1 MKINNMK
8 SVKLLYLL
16 LIIPF
21 LNSCLTRR
29 EVQYVQPNEN
39 LTIND
44 KGYIPYNIPEYRVN
58 KNDILKVTVIT
69 TPKGDAAQF
78 YSSLVASTSGGTG
91 AGTSGASG
99 TNSNN
104 FYFNGFRLDDK
115 GDINV
120 FGMGYI
126 KAEGRT
132 TDEIAAD
139 IQQKVNENFL
149 PEKSQ
154 VRVSLEGI
162 KYYILSDLEGKAVT
176 QTARVNTLNILEML
190 AENGGLDRTVD
201 RKKIRLY
208 RKYPEGMKLAVLDV
222 TRDDI
227 MNSPYFYVQNGD
239 MFLLDSKPKSL
250 NGFNKNP
257 IQTVTTAVGLFTTAL
272 SIYLLF
278 TRL

>member
-1 MKINNMK
+1 MNNMK

>member
-1 MKINNMK
+1 MK